1 MTSES
6 VQSKC
11 DACFTKPWTRK
22 NTFHTLFCRMFAL
35 RVMKPSALRSTGK
48 FWKGLTCQTKSQHCA
63 PSLSL
68 PPSLSLSLS
77 QVFHHRMTH
86 WSKYRCG
93 FFFFLITSGSRR
105 MSQGLLINCHNNCT
119 KSSFWK
125 WTIALFKWSMWQ
137 SEIYPTHFTALG
149 IQHCHQDVRII
160 VLIPFFI
167 SFCPTS
173 KISDHASMSAQRH
186 IRLQLNANVGVL
198 IKATQHLPTS
208 PY

>member
-1 MTSES
+1 MPVSPNHGHGKIHFIHFSAECLPFVSWNLPHCVPPGSSERDWPVRPNHS
-6 VQSKC
+6 IVLPLS
-11 DACFTKPWTRK
+11 
-22 NTFHTLFCRMFAL
+22 
-35 RVMKPSALRSTGK
+35 
-48 FWKGLTCQTKSQHCA
+48 
-63 PSLSL
+63 PSLL
-68 PPSLSLSLS
+68 LSLSLS
-77 QVFHHRMTH
+77 VRYFITGWHTDPNIDVD
-86 WSKYRCG
+86 